1 MSEITEEQAPAEK
14 IKMWSRRLDEA
25 GEKRKPRVLS
35 ESVSCWSAG
44 PFVVK
49 LRPLPC
55 EA

>member
-1 MSEITEEQAPAEK
+1 MGEITEEQGPTEK
-14 IKMWSRRLDEA
+14 IENVIASYRQEA
-25 GEKRKPRVLS
+25 GKRKPRVLS